1 MSLNRTNELHYWCVG
16 LSQEPSITGQLNS
29 IIQYLNYH
37 GHLFLRIAS
46 DRDSNEINEVDP
58 VQTSKSL

>member
-1 MSLNRTNELHYWCVG
+1 MSLNRISELHYWCVG

-29 IIQYLNYH
+29 IIEYLNYH

-46 DRDSNEINEVDP
+46 DRDTDEIDEAGL
-58 VQTSKSL
+58 VQTSESL